1 MTDKELRHLSRS
13 ELLQM
18 MIAQSRELEELRTRL
33 DRAETA
39 LRRREIAMDRAGSIA
54 EAALQLNGVFDAAE
68 AACQQYTE
76 NIRDLSGRQQEICQ
90 RLEQES
96 QARSSALLAEAQS
109 RSQELE
115 RQTRERCQAMERQ
128 TEERC
133 RELDRQTQEK
143 ARAAWEGLSA
153 KLEAYC
159 TQHQELLQLMNTV
172 LSGGS
177 RSQSHE

>member
-1 MTDKELRHLSRS
+1 MTDKELRHLSRG

-33 DRAETA
+33 ERAETA

-68 AACQQYTE
+68 AACQQYAE
-76 NIRDLSGRQQEICQ
+76 NIRDLSGRQQEVCQ

-96 QARSSALLAEAQS
+96 QARAAALLADAQS
-109 RSQELE
+109 RSDELE
-115 RQTRERCQAMERQ
+115 RQTQERCQRLEQ
-128 TEERC
+128 ETQERC
-133 RELDRQTQEK
+133 RQLDRQTQEK
-143 ARAAWEGLSA
+143 AQAAWNGLSA

-159 TQHQELLQLMNTV
+159 TQHQELLHLMNTV
-172 LSGGS
+172 LSGS
-177 RSQSHE
+177 RDRAHE